1 MSDNKD
7 PRKQK
12 IRGCLIVFIIFGGFM
27 AMGGTAIY
35 LSEINSRFVFV
46 PVACYFGVFIVI
58 AIVSSIKNRRHPA
71 KNGGVTS
78 HHVVSGDG
86 EDADAVDKESDEL
99 VDNLIERCD
108 DDTYDLVYNAWN
120 DRDNEILD
128 GDMPYWNDDKLRL
141 ANTRKFRGLIEYY
154 DGSRSEEDPE
164 LIHITAE
171 MMASYF
177 MRDDIVRLC
186 DEETFKTLNDALAEL
201 TSDGNRPENV
211 ALFQSL
217 IDSHKTATSDIEPKS
232 VHITESEM
240 LAFFAEHGGLV
251 RNKYDY
257 APAAESKKTKA
268 TAKTAQPEKTATKA
282 QAPTAPSKPS
292 AAEAPTKPSKPSTE
306 EAPTI
311 KTEPSATEIPTEPVA
326 TEASTVEEKAPTAEQ
341 GVAAPKSNGTKGKR
355 PTVGYRS
362 IGKK

>member
-12 IRGCLIVFIIFGGFM
+12 IRGCLIVALIFGGFM

-58 AIVSSIKNRRHPA
+58 AIVSSIKNWRHPA

-217 IDSHKTATSDIEPKS
+217 IDSRKTATTDSELKS
-232 VHITESEM
+232 IHIAESEM
-240 LAFFAEHGGLV
+240 RAFFAEHGGLV

-257 APAAESKKTKA
+257 APADK
-268 TAKTAQPEKTATKA
+268 EKTAK
-282 QAPTAPSKPS
+282 
-292 AAEAPTKPSKPSTE
+292 
-306 EAPTI
+306 
-311 KTEPSATEIPTEPVA
+311 KTEMTEQATA
-326 TEASTVEEKAPTAEQ
+326 QKGTAEQ
-341 GVAAPKSNGTKGKR
+341 AVSHEPEQNTEKTPNAEQKAASEETPNAVEDPLTAHEAAVPKNDGKNGKR